1 MRFRYT
7 LRNVSPTRFNV
18 VTLITVLTHLYVLQ
32 HISCGLLSH
41 WQVLQLFYV
50 LVLGSLDGRLH
61 NDLPVTLDAPSL
73 VHLFLKCSVH
83 ITIPP
88 S

>member
-1 MRFRYT
+1 M
-7 LRNVSPTRFNV
+7 
-18 VTLITVLTHLYVLQ
+18 YVLH
-32 HISCGLLSH
+32 HISCGFLSY

-61 NDLPVTLDAPSL
+61 NDLLVTLDAPFL
-73 VHLFLKCSVH
+73 VHLFLKRSVH
-83 ITIPP
+83 ITTPP